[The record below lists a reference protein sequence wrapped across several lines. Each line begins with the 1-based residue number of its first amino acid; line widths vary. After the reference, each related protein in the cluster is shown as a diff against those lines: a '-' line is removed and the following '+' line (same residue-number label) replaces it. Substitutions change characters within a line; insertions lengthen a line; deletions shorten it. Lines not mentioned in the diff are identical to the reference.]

1 MTGTVGSPIS
11 HPHLSR
17 RQWLQA
23 GSIGLMGLTQADVQA
38 ARDQNRRAPVK
49 SVIYLFLSGGLGQH
63 DSFDMK
69 PDAPDNIRGEFDP
82 VSTRTP
88 GLQIC
93 EHLPRLAD
101 CSDKWAVVRSLSH
114 STNGHSLGHHIM
126 LTGRSDTPRGFS
138 GNKPQATDHPSIVSQ
153 VGYLLR
159 DRSNPNS
166 IVSCIAVARENA
178 RQIRDVITTEM
189 WEQINDLHWSLQDD
203 EDIWREPVQEQLRI
217 IRRGCQLVYGIT
229 DTTLS
234 RDLSWLFSQLGRLIE
249 RADKTSRILDVKYF
263 LLLPSP
269 EEVGGVLDE
278 LQWITLLRTAGAY
291 QMYRQSMQHAIS
303 PASVARFLLL
313 DPIFP
318 RSVRY
323 CLQGISDTLQQIQ
336 RQPNQD
342 TPDDLDCLR
351 GQLLARWSYVRI
363 DNLIEAGL
371 HEAIDQLQQDLNQ
384 LHNLIQTRYFTSAEL
399 RSTPTDHACA
409 LSSFTA

>member
-1 MTGTVGSPIS
+1 M
-11 HPHLSR
+11 LSR
-17 RQWLQA
+17 VADSLYWINRYLERAENISRFLEVSEAMALDCPPGSAEPWLPLVEVT
-23 GSIGLMGLTQADVQA
+23 GD
-38 ARDQNRRAPVK
+38 RHRFDRAYP
-49 SVIYLFLSGGLGQH
+49 G
-63 DSFDMK
+63 
-69 PDAPDNIRGEFDP
+69 A
-82 VSTRTP
+82 TP
-88 GLQIC
+88 KQ
-93 EHLPRLAD
+93 
-101 CSDKWAVVRSLSH
+101 VVR
-114 STNGHSLGHHIM
+114 
-126 LTGRSDTPRGFS
+126 F
-138 GNKPQATDHPSIVSQ
+138 
-153 VGYLLR
+153 LLL

-166 IVSCIAVARENA
+166 IVSCIAMARENA

-336 RQPNQD
+336 QQPNQD

-384 LHNLIQTRYFTSAEL
+384 LHNLIQTRYFTSTDL
-399 RSTPTDHACA
+399 RSIPTDPACV

>member
-1 MTGTVGSPIS
+1 M
-11 HPHLSR
+11 LSR
-17 RQWLQA
+17 VADSLYWINRYLERAENISRFLEVSEAMALDCPPGSAEPWLPLVEVT
-23 GSIGLMGLTQADVQA
+23 GD
-38 ARDQNRRAPVK
+38 RHR
-49 SVIYLFLSGGLGQH
+49 
-63 DSFDMK
+63 FDTAY
-69 PDAPDNIRGEFDP
+69 PGA
-82 VSTRTP
+82 TP
-88 GLQIC
+88 KQ
-93 EHLPRLAD
+93 
-101 CSDKWAVVRSLSH
+101 VVR
-114 STNGHSLGHHIM
+114 
-126 LTGRSDTPRGFS
+126 F
-138 GNKPQATDHPSIVSQ
+138 
-153 VGYLLR
+153 LLL

-166 IVSCIAVARENA
+166 IVSCIAMARENA

-336 RQPNQD
+336 QQPNQD

-371 HEAIDQLQQDLNQ
+371 HEAIDQLQHCL
-384 LHNLIQTRYFTSAEL
+384 LYTSPSPRDGL
-399 RSTPTDHACA
+399 
-409 LSSFTA
+409 LSRMPSSA